1 MKRAKGHGFLL
12 SLLLNMVFRGFWLVL
27 VAVLVILHFVAGWPL
42 WLIAIP
48 LVAWFIHALLIT
60 LVLGF
65 ATSGPTTSRPEPKNV
80 NPYSAKKN
88 PLEQVSV
95 GAGRSANAGNANV
108 GAAAGNAGA
117 GAVIVAD
124 TNESKATMIEKN
136 EFGTYKHI
144 SQAEAMKIMAG
155 DEPYVI
161 VDVRR
166 PDEFAKGHIPGAIN
180 VPNEG
185 IADEQPAELPDLDQV
200 LLVHC
205 QTGRRS
211 AAASKKLADIGYTRV
226 LEFGGIMTWKG
237 EVVTD

>member
-95 GAGRSANAGNANV
+95 
-108 GAAAGNAGA
+108 
-117 GAVIVAD
+117 

-144 SQAEAMKIMAG
+144 SQAEAIKIMAG

-185 IADEQPAELPDLDQV
+185 IADEQPTELPDLDQV

-211 AAASKKLADIGYTRV
+211 AAASRKLADIGYTRV

>member
-1 MKRAKGHGFLL
+1 M

-95 GAGRSANAGNANV
+95 
-108 GAAAGNAGA
+108 
-117 GAVIVAD
+117 

-200 LLVHC
+200 LLVYC

-211 AAASKKLADIGYTRV
+211 AAASKKLTDIGYTRV

>member
-27 VAVLVILHFVAGWPL
+27 VAVLVILHFAAGWPL

-95 GAGRSANAGNANV
+95 
-108 GAAAGNAGA
+108 
-117 GAVIVAD
+117 

-144 SQAEAMKIMAG
+144 SQAEAIKIMAG

-185 IADEQPAELPDLDQV
+185 IADEKLAELPDLDQV

>member
-27 VAVLVILHFVAGWPL
+27 VAVLVILHFAAGWPL

-95 GAGRSANAGNANV
+95 
-108 GAAAGNAGA
+108 
-117 GAVIVAD
+117 

-155 DEPYVI
+155 DEPFVI

-185 IADEQPAELPDLDQV
+185 IADEQPAELPDLDPV
-200 LLVHC
+200 LLVYC

>member
-27 VAVLVILHFVAGWPL
+27 VAVLVILHFAAGWPL

-80 NPYSAKKN
+80 NPYSAKKD
-88 PLEQVSV
+88 PLEQLN
-95 GAGRSANAGNANV
+95 GRASAAN
-108 GAAAGNAGA
+108 
-117 GAVIVAD
+117 VAD
-124 TNESKATMIEKN
+124 TNESQAVLIEKN
-136 EFGTYKHI
+136 AFGTYKHI

-200 LLVHC
+200 LLVYC

-211 AAASKKLADIGYTRV
+211 VAASKKLADIGYTRV

>member
-27 VAVLVILHFVAGWPL
+27 VAILLILHFAAGWPL

-48 LVAWFIHALLIT
+48 LIAWFLHALLIT

-65 ATSGPTTSRPEPKNV
+65 ATSGPTTKRPEPKNV

-88 PLEQVSV
+88 PLDNGS
-95 GAGRSANAGNANV
+95 GNAT
-108 GAAAGNAGA
+108 
-117 GAVIVAD
+117 AD
-124 TNESKATMIEKN
+124 TPAHGGSGQPVEDIKGDKATMVEQN
-136 EFGTYKHI
+136 EFGTFKHI
-144 SQAEAMKIMAG
+144 NQVEARDIMAG

-166 PDEFAKGHIPGAIN
+166 PDEYAKSHIKGAIN
-180 VPNEG
+180 VPNED
-185 IADEQPAELPDLDQV
+185 IADDQPAELADLDQV
-200 LLVHC
+200 LLVYC

-211 AAASKKLADIGYTRV
+211 AAACKKLADIGYTRV
-226 LEFGGIMTWKG
+226 LDFGGIMTWKG
-237 EVVTD
+237 EVVKD

>member
-27 VAVLVILHFVAGWPL
+27 VAVLVILHFAAGWPL

-95 GAGRSANAGNANV
+95 
-108 GAAAGNAGA
+108 
-117 GAVIVAD
+117 

>member
-1 MKRAKGHGFLL
+1 MRRAKGHGFLL

-27 VAVLVILHFVAGWPL
+27 VATLVILHFAAGWPL

-65 ATSGPTTSRPEPKNV
+65 ATSGPTTKRPEPKNV
-80 NPYSAKKN
+80 NPYSAKKD

-95 GAGRSANAGNANV
+95 GACSSASASGASVSAGSASAADANEGKV
-108 GAAAGNAGA
+108 
-117 GAVIVAD
+117 
-124 TNESKATMIEKN
+124 TMIEKN

-144 SQAEAMKIMAG
+144 SQAEALKIMAG

-185 IADEQPAELPDLDQV
+185 IADDQPAELPDLDQV
-200 LLVHC
+200 LLVYC

>member
-95 GAGRSANAGNANV
+95 
-108 GAAAGNAGA
+108 
-117 GAVIVAD
+117 

-180 VPNEG
+180 VPNES

-200 LLVHC
+200 LLVYC

>member
-1 MKRAKGHGFLL
+1 MTPRGILIKKGLRMKRAKGHGFLL

-95 GAGRSANAGNANV
+95 
-108 GAAAGNAGA
+108 
-117 GAVIVAD
+117 

-180 VPNEG
+180 VPNED

-237 EVVTD
+237 EVVAD

>member
-27 VAVLVILHFVAGWPL
+27 VAVLVILHFAAGWPL

-95 GAGRSANAGNANV
+95 
-108 GAAAGNAGA
+108 
-117 GAVIVAD
+117 

-155 DEPYVI
+155 DEPFVI

-185 IADEQPAELPDLDQV
+185 IADEQPAELPNLDQV
-200 LLVHC
+200 LLVYC

-237 EVVTD
+237 EVVAD

>member
-27 VAVLVILHFVAGWPL
+27 VAVLVILHFAAGWPL

-95 GAGRSANAGNANV
+95 
-108 GAAAGNAGA
+108 
-117 GAVIVAD
+117 

-180 VPNEG
+180 VPNED
-185 IADEQPAELPDLDQV
+185 IADEQPAELPDLDKV

>member
-95 GAGRSANAGNANV
+95 
-108 GAAAGNAGA
+108 
-117 GAVIVAD
+117 

-155 DEPYVI
+155 DEPFVI

-185 IADEQPAELPDLDQV
+185 IADEQPAELPDLDPV
-200 LLVHC
+200 LLVYC

>member
-27 VAVLVILHFVAGWPL
+27 VAVLVILHFAAGWPL

-95 GAGRSANAGNANV
+95 
-108 GAAAGNAGA
+108 
-117 GAVIVAD
+117 
-124 TNESKATMIEKN
+124 TNESKTTMIEKN

-200 LLVHC
+200 LLVYC

>member
-27 VAVLVILHFVAGWPL
+27 VAVLVILHFAAGWPL

-95 GAGRSANAGNANV
+95 
-108 GAAAGNAGA
+108 
-117 GAVIVAD
+117 

-185 IADEQPAELPDLDQV
+185 IADEQPAELPDLD
-200 LLVHC
+200 
-205 QTGRRS
+205 
-211 AAASKKLADIGYTRV
+211 
-226 LEFGGIMTWKG
+226 
-237 EVVTD
+237 

>member
-27 VAVLVILHFVAGWPL
+27 VAVLVILHFAAGWPL

-95 GAGRSANAGNANV
+95 
-108 GAAAGNAGA
+108 
-117 GAVIVAD
+117 

-144 SQAEAMKIMAG
+144 RQAEAMKIMAG

-185 IADEQPAELPDLDQV
+185 IAYEQPAELPDLDQV
-200 LLVHC
+200 LLVYC

>member
-95 GAGRSANAGNANV
+95 
-108 GAAAGNAGA
+108 
-117 GAVIVAD
+117 

-136 EFGTYKHI
+136 EFRTYKHI

>member
-27 VAVLVILHFVAGWPL
+27 VVVLVILHFVAGWPL

-65 ATSGPTTSRPEPKNV
+65 ATSGPTSSRPEPKNV

-88 PLEQVSV
+88 PLEQVS
-95 GAGRSANAGNANV
+95 GHAGRSADAGNANV
-108 GAAAGNAGA
+108 GVAAGNASA
-117 GAVIVAD
+117 GEK
-124 TNESKATMIEKN
+124 TTMIEKN

-144 SQAEAMKIMAG
+144 SQAEAMKIMSG

-166 PDEFAKGHIPGAIN
+166 PDEFARGHIPGAIN
-180 VPNEG
+180 VPNED

-211 AAASKKLADIGYTRV
+211 AAASRKLADIGYTRV

>member
-95 GAGRSANAGNANV
+95 
-108 GAAAGNAGA
+108 
-117 GAVIVAD
+117 

-180 VPNEG
+180 VPNED

-237 EVVTD
+237 EVVAD

>member
-1 MKRAKGHGFLL
+1 
-12 SLLLNMVFRGFWLVL
+12 
-27 VAVLVILHFVAGWPL
+27 
-42 WLIAIP
+42 
-48 LVAWFIHALLIT
+48 
-60 LVLGF
+60 
-65 ATSGPTTSRPEPKNV
+65 
-80 NPYSAKKN
+80 
-88 PLEQVSV
+88 
-95 GAGRSANAGNANV
+95 
-108 GAAAGNAGA
+108 
-117 GAVIVAD
+117 
-124 TNESKATMIEKN
+124 
-136 EFGTYKHI
+136 
-144 SQAEAMKIMAG
+144 MKIMAG

-200 LLVHC
+200 LLVYC

-211 AAASKKLADIGYTRV
+211 VAASKKLADIGYTRV

>member
-27 VAVLVILHFVAGWPL
+27 VAVLVILHFAAGWPL

-95 GAGRSANAGNANV
+95 
-108 GAAAGNAGA
+108 
-117 GAVIVAD
+117 

-185 IADEQPAELPDLDQV
+185 IADEQPAELPNLDQV
-200 LLVHC
+200 LLVYC

>member
-27 VAVLVILHFVAGWPL
+27 VAVLVILHFAAGWPL

-95 GAGRSANAGNANV
+95 
-108 GAAAGNAGA
+108 
-117 GAVIVAD
+117 

-166 PDEFAKGHIPGAIN
+166 PDEFAKGHILGAIN

-200 LLVHC
+200 LLVYC

-211 AAASKKLADIGYTRV
+211 AAASKKLTDIGYTRV

>member
-27 VAVLVILHFVAGWPL
+27 VAVLVILHFAAGWPL

-95 GAGRSANAGNANV
+95 
-108 GAAAGNAGA
+108 
-117 GAVIVAD
+117 

-166 PDEFAKGHIPGAIN
+166 PDEFAKGHISGAIN
-180 VPNEG
+180 VPNED

>member
-95 GAGRSANAGNANV
+95 
-108 GAAAGNAGA
+108 
-117 GAVIVAD
+117 

-155 DEPYVI
+155 DEPFVI

-185 IADEQPAELPDLDQV
+185 IADEQPAELPDLDPV
-200 LLVHC
+200 LLVYC

-211 AAASKKLADIGYTRV
+211 AAASKKLAGIGYTRV

>member
-88 PLEQVSV
+88 PLEKVSV
-95 GAGRSANAGNANV
+95 
-108 GAAAGNAGA
+108 
-117 GAVIVAD
+117 
-124 TNESKATMIEKN
+124 TNESKATLIEKN

-155 DEPYVI
+155 DEPFVI

-180 VPNEG
+180 VPNED

>member
-1 MKRAKGHGFLL
+1 MKRAKGHGFLI

-27 VAVLVILHFVAGWPL
+27 VAVLVILHFAAGWPL

-48 LVAWFIHALLIT
+48 LIAWFIHALLIT

-65 ATSGPTTSRPEPKNV
+65 ATSGPSTSRPEPKNI
-80 NPYSAKKN
+80 NPYSAKKD
-88 PLEQVSV
+88 PLD
-95 GAGRSANAGNANV
+95 GA
-108 GAAAGNAGA
+108 
-117 GAVIVAD
+117 
-124 TNESKATMIEKN
+124 EKN

-144 SQAEAMKIMAG
+144 SQAEARKIMEG

-200 LLVHC
+200 LLVYC

-211 AAASKKLADIGYTRV
+211 AAASKKLADIGYTHV

>member
-27 VAVLVILHFVAGWPL
+27 VAILVILHFAAGWPL

-65 ATSGPTTSRPEPKNV
+65 ATSGPTTMRPEPKNV
-80 NPYSAKKN
+80 NPYSAKKD
-88 PLEQVSV
+88 PLDT
-95 GAGRSANAGNANV
+95 GRSAGDVNAGNVALGEQTTGEFNASATDANEGKV
-108 GAAAGNAGA
+108 
-117 GAVIVAD
+117 
-124 TNESKATMIEKN
+124 SMIEKN

-144 SQAEAMKIMAG
+144 SQSEAMKIMAG

-166 PDEFAKGHIPGAIN
+166 PDAYTPEHTSDFL
-180 VPNEG
+180 
-185 IADEQPAELPDLDQV
+185 LPKHMESDAFL
-200 LLVHC
+200 
-205 QTGRRS
+205 
-211 AAASKKLADIGYTRV
+211 IFRV
-226 LEFGGIMTWKG
+226 LSLD
-237 EVVTD
+237 TD

>member
-27 VAVLVILHFVAGWPL
+27 VAVLVILHFAAGWPL

-80 NPYSAKKN
+80 NPYAAKKN

-95 GAGRSANAGNANV
+95 
-108 GAAAGNAGA
+108 
-117 GAVIVAD
+117 

>member
-27 VAVLVILHFVAGWPL
+27 VAILVILHFAAGWPL

-88 PLEQVSV
+88 PLEKVSV
-95 GAGRSANAGNANV
+95 GAGRSVDAGNANV
-108 GAAAGNAGA
+108 GVTAGNASA
-117 GAVIVAD
+117 GDKSSI
-124 TNESKATMIEKN
+124 IEKN

-200 LLVHC
+200 LLVYC

-211 AAASKKLADIGYTRV
+211 AAASKKLTDIGYTRV

>member
-95 GAGRSANAGNANV
+95 
-108 GAAAGNAGA
+108 
-117 GAVIVAD
+117 

-200 LLVHC
+200 LLVYC

-211 AAASKKLADIGYTRV
+211 AAASKKLTDIGYTRV

>member
-27 VAVLVILHFVAGWPL
+27 VAVLVILHFAAGWPL

-80 NPYSAKKN
+80 NPYSAKKD
-88 PLEQVSV
+88 PLEQLN
-95 GAGRSANAGNANV
+95 GRASAAN
-108 GAAAGNAGA
+108 
-117 GAVIVAD
+117 VAD
-124 TNESKATMIEKN
+124 TNESQAVLIEKN

-200 LLVHC
+200 LLVYC

-211 AAASKKLADIGYTRV
+211 VAASKKLADIGYTRV

>member
-95 GAGRSANAGNANV
+95 
-108 GAAAGNAGA
+108 
-117 GAVIVAD
+117 

-185 IADEQPAELPDLDQV
+185 IADEQPAELPDLDPV
-200 LLVHC
+200 LLVYC

-211 AAASKKLADIGYTRV
+211 AAASKKLAGIGYTRV

>member
-27 VAVLVILHFVAGWPL
+27 VAVLVILHFAAGWPL

-95 GAGRSANAGNANV
+95 
-108 GAAAGNAGA
+108 
-117 GAVIVAD
+117 

-155 DEPYVI
+155 DEPFVI

-200 LLVHC
+200 LLVYC

>member
-95 GAGRSANAGNANV
+95 
-108 GAAAGNAGA
+108 
-117 GAVIVAD
+117 

-155 DEPYVI
+155 DEPCVI

>member
-27 VAVLVILHFVAGWPL
+27 VAVLVILHFAAGWPL

-95 GAGRSANAGNANV
+95 
-108 GAAAGNAGA
+108 
-117 GAVIVAD
+117 
-124 TNESKATMIEKN
+124 TNESRATMIEKN

-166 PDEFAKGHIPGAIN
+166 PDEFAKGHILGAIN

-200 LLVHC
+200 LLVYC

-211 AAASKKLADIGYTRV
+211 AAASKKLTDIGYTRV

>member
-95 GAGRSANAGNANV
+95 
-108 GAAAGNAGA
+108 
-117 GAVIVAD
+117 

-155 DEPYVI
+155 DEPFVI

-211 AAASKKLADIGYTRV
+211 AAASKKLAGIGYTRV

>member
-27 VAVLVILHFVAGWPL
+27 VAVLVILHFAAGWPL

-80 NPYSAKKN
+80 NPYSAKKD
-88 PLEQVSV
+88 PLEQLN
-95 GAGRSANAGNANV
+95 GRASAAN
-108 GAAAGNAGA
+108 
-117 GAVIVAD
+117 VAD
-124 TNESKATMIEKN
+124 TNESQAVLIEKN

-144 SQAEAMKIMAG
+144 SQAEAMKVMAG

-200 LLVHC
+200 LLVYC

-211 AAASKKLADIGYTRV
+211 VAASKKLADIGYTRV

>member
-27 VAVLVILHFVAGWPL
+27 VVVLVILHFAAGWPL

-95 GAGRSANAGNANV
+95 
-108 GAAAGNAGA
+108 
-117 GAVIVAD
+117 

-155 DEPYVI
+155 DEPFVI

>member
-27 VAVLVILHFVAGWPL
+27 VAVLVILHFAAGWPL

-80 NPYSAKKN
+80 NPYSAKKD
-88 PLEQVSV
+88 PLEQLN
-95 GAGRSANAGNANV
+95 GRASAAN
-108 GAAAGNAGA
+108 
-117 GAVIVAD
+117 VAD
-124 TNESKATMIEKN
+124 TNKSKAAMAEKN

-200 LLVHC
+200 LLVYC

-211 AAASKKLADIGYTRV
+211 VAASKKLADIGYTRV